1 MQPFADATALAH
13 LLPGRW
19 VVKATNMPV
28 WLSGERRDP
37 TFEFRVVRDHPLR
50 LSDTVVYVDSDGRR
64 RARRGTDRWHGA
76 GFTGRATGLSGL
88 FARSRWEV
96 AGARQGLLVIRSGR
110 SFVSPGGVDVVVGEG
125 LDASSLRSVIAA
137 DPASFGLALEE
148 FASLTW
154 FDHVPPI
161 D

>member
-1 MQPFADATALAH
+1 MQPFADATALAR
-13 LLPGRW
+13 LMPGRW
-19 VVKATNMPV
+19 SVKATNMPT

-37 TFEFRVVRDHPLR
+37 AFEFRLVREHPLT
-50 LSDTVVYVDSDGRR
+50 LSDTVAYVDAEGRR
-64 RARRGTDRWHGA
+64 TTKRGTNRWHGT
-76 GFTGRATGLSGL
+76 GFTGRAGGLPGL
-88 FARSRWEV
+88 FARSNWEV
-96 AGARQGLLVIRSGR
+96 AGARQGLLVIRFGR
-110 SFVSPGGVDVVVGEG
+110 SLVSPGGVDVVVGEG
-125 LDASSLRSVIAA
+125 VDATHLRSVVAA